1 MSHENEEIIQ
11 EENKSEKAFRCQG
24 SYTRGTACA
33 NEDLPKGVRCVRCDA
48 REYGPE
54 QKAEAIAAELQRTK
68 DLPADRVKKDGY
80 AVRKSEEQ
88 KAEDRAEMKEE
99 IKAEMKPELKNEI
112 KEELKEEEKKPI
124 DPSPEV
130 PNDKKQ

>member
-1 MSHENEEIIQ
+1 MSEK
-11 EENKSEKAFRCQG
+11 NKSEQAFRCKG
-24 SYTRGTACA
+24 SYARGTACA
-33 NEDLPKGVRCVRCDA
+33 NQDLPEGVRCVRCDA

-54 QKAEAIAAELQRTK
+54 QKAEAIAAELERTK

-88 KAEDRAEMKEE
+88 KAEDRAEMKQE
-99 IKAEMKPELKNEI
+99 IKDEMKPELKNEI
-112 KEELKEEEKKPI
+112 KEELKEEEKKPT

-130 PNDKKQ
+130 SNDKKQ